1 MEHEMKL
8 SPAAIRQSRIERGWS
23 QEQLAAAAGLS
34 PRTVQRV
41 ESEGIA
47 SLGTATSLAATFSVP
62 LLQLQDVQVSSVP
75 QGPSSAVHGA
85 FYLGL
90 AALMLAVIGES
101 GRLPGGPQSAGFA
114 ATNILAALLGAALL
128 IPSGVSILR
137 ARQYAGALLAVL
149 GTPLVALLCGGL
161 LVSALTQHV
170 PHWLLIGIGA
180 GGTTLIIMSFR
191 EFRRGARPGPNN
203 SSKPTPLRGAA

>member
-101 GRLPGGPQSAGFA
+101 GRLPGGPLSAGFA

-149 GTPLVALLCGGL
+149 GTPLVTLLCGGL
-161 LVSALTQHV
+161 LVSALTQRV

-180 GGTTLIIMSFR
+180 GGTALIIMSFR